1 VAVAD
6 SLLTKSRRAILLT
19 LYEHPLSA
27 YAMKVK
33 MALLEKKLEFNPI
46 IPEGMANGTTG
57 GSFVDAS
64 PRAEIPALID
74 GDVQVFDSTVI
85 LEYLEDKWPTPALLP
100 KAPADR
106 ARVRMIEDIMDGLY
120 EPNNWG
126 IMEVT
131 RFKRASGPLADK
143 LVAFATTNIG
153 QLQGWLNAQLG
164 DRTWFNGDTFGWGDI
179 AVAPYLNRSAAVGL
193 GPAKGSRLEA
203 WLARANQRESVA
215 KVIDQM
221 KQVIANLPDF
231 ATLLTEGKIK
241 RQYRDHRLEWMI
253 RGGGISV
260 VQEGIDKGTIRFS
273 RLPR

>member
-1 VAVAD
+1 M
-6 SLLTKSRRAILLT
+6 LT

-33 MALLEKKLEFNPI
+33 MALLEKNLEFKPI
-46 IPEGMANGTTG
+46 VPEGMANGTTG
-57 GSFVDAS
+57 GTFVEAS
-64 PRAEIPALID
+64 PRAEIPALVD
-74 GDVQVFDSTVI
+74 GEVKIFDSTVI

-100 KAPADR
+100 KGPAER
-106 ARVRMIEDIMDGLY
+106 ARVRMIEDIMDSLY

-126 IMEVT
+126 IMEIT

-143 LVAFATTNIG
+143 MVAFAKANIE

-164 DRTWFNGDTFGWGDI
+164 ERTWFNGDAFGWGDI

-193 GPAKGSRLEA
+193 APAKGSRLDA
-203 WLARANQRESVA
+203 WLARANQRASVS

-231 ATLLTEGKIK
+231 PTLLAEGKIK

-253 RGGGISV
+253 RGGGISI

-273 RLPR
+273 RLPG